1 MQKYYLKIIF
11 ITFIILTTFITVNS
25 AVVYA
30 APVGEG
36 AFNYQNLIG
45 DIDYADLLGEELDLM
60 EELIPEDN
68 QPFLYQRLG
77 EMRLK
82 IAAYN
87 YSRYRSD
94 SSDSRSLFKALEYSA
109 SAAELL
115 KNSDQSW
122 LVLGMVLSEFKSEK
136 EMLEKAG
143 QAFIQAA
150 EINPANG
157 QAQQLLAQNLMEQG
171 RFWSAVEQYKNLFNK
186 DQSMLTGTNISNLT
200 LAYIADG
207 RMEAGLNYLNELQK
221 KDPNNFY
228 INTSLAVL
236 YQNLGYNEV
245 SELIL
250 ETLMLNEERLT
261 SNQKLYIENLLAKWK
276 GAES

>member
-1 MQKYYLKIIF
+1 MQKYNLKIIF
-11 ITFIILTTFITVNS
+11 ITIIILTTFITVNS
-25 AVVYA
+25 AAVYA
-30 APVGEG
+30 APAGEG

-60 EELIPEDN
+60 EKLTPEDN

-77 EMRLK
+77 ELRLK

-87 YSRYRSD
+87 YSRYLSD

-115 KNSDQSW
+115 KDSDQSW
-122 LVLGMVLSEFKSEK
+122 LVFGLILSEFKNEK

-143 QAFIQAA
+143 QAFIKAA

-186 DQSMLTGTNISNLT
+186 DLSMLTGTNISNLT

-207 RMEAGLNYLNELQK
+207 RVEAGLNYLNELLK

-228 INTSLAVL
+228 INISLAVL
-236 YQNLGYNEV
+236 YQNLGYRDV
-245 SELIL
+245 SELII
-250 ETLMLNEERLT
+250 ETLMLNEDRLT
-261 SNQKLYIENLLAKWK
+261 SNQKLYIENLLVKWK
-276 GAES
+276 GAE

>member
-1 MQKYYLKIIF
+1 
-11 ITFIILTTFITVNS
+11 LTTFITVNS
-25 AVVYA
+25 AAVYA
-30 APVGEG
+30 APAGEG

-60 EELIPEDN
+60 EKLTPEDN

-77 EMRLK
+77 ELRLK

-87 YSRYRSD
+87 YSRYLSD

-115 KNSDQSW
+115 KDSDQSW
-122 LVLGMVLSEFKSEK
+122 LVFGLILSEFKNEK

-143 QAFIQAA
+143 QAFIKAA

-186 DQSMLTGTNISNLT
+186 DLSMLTGTNISNLT

-207 RMEAGLNYLNELQK
+207 RVEAGLNYLNELLK

-228 INTSLAVL
+228 INISLAVL
-236 YQNLGYNEV
+236 YQNLGYRDV
-245 SELIL
+245 SELII
-250 ETLMLNEERLT
+250 ETLMLNEDRLT
-261 SNQKLYIENLLAKWK
+261 SNQKLYIENLLVKWK
-276 GAES
+276 GAE

>member
-1 MQKYYLKIIF
+1 MQKYNLKIIF

-25 AVVYA
+25 AAVYA
-30 APVGEG
+30 APAGEG

-60 EELIPEDN
+60 EKLTPEDN

-77 EMRLK
+77 ELRLK

-87 YSRYRSD
+87 YSRYLSD

-115 KNSDQSW
+115 KDSDQSW
-122 LVLGMVLSEFKSEK
+122 LVFGLILSEFKNEK

-143 QAFIQAA
+143 QAFIKAA

-157 QAQQLLAQNLMEQG
+157 QAQQLRTCWN
-171 RFWSAVEQYKNLFNK
+171 R
-186 DQSMLTGTNISNLT
+186 
-200 LAYIADG
+200 DG
-207 RMEAGLNYLNELQK
+207 SGQ
-221 KDPNNFY
+221 
-228 INTSLAVL
+228 
-236 YQNLGYNEV
+236 Q
-245 SELIL
+245 
-250 ETLMLNEERLT
+250 
-261 SNQKLYIENLLAKWK
+261 
-276 GAES
+276 